1 MMEQGSLADLL
12 TLAKS
17 GDDNKLGEMMAMM
30 NAGSCY
36 WYSGTGYGQSV
47 PEPAGIL

>member
-1 MMEQGSLADLL
+1 MMGQGSLADLL

-30 NAGSCY
+30 NSCY

>member
-17 GDDNKLGEMMAMM
+17 GDDNKLAEMMAM
-30 NAGSCY
+30 NGGDHWLHDSGKDQWAG
-36 WYSGTGYGQSV
+36 T
-47 PEPAGIL
+47 

>member
-17 GDDNKLGEMMAMM
+17 GDGNKLAEMMAMNGGAM
-30 NAGSCY
+30 G
-36 WYSGTGYGQSV
+36 GQQ
-47 PEPAGIL
+47 

>member
-17 GDDNKLGEMMAMM
+17 GDDNKLGELLL
-30 NAGSCY
+30 SKR
-36 WYSGTGYGQSV
+36 T
-47 PEPAGIL
+47 

>member
-17 GDDNKLGEMMAMM
+17 GDDNKLGEVWSVR
-30 NAGSCY
+30 SCRQRY
-36 WYSGTGYGQSV
+36 
-47 PEPAGIL
+47 L

>member
-17 GDDNKLGEMMAMM
+17 GDDNKLAEMMAM
-30 NAGSCY
+30 NGVLWVVSSGCGGS
-36 WYSGTGYGQSV
+36 
-47 PEPAGIL
+47 

>member
-17 GDDNKLGEMMAMM
+17 GDDNKLAERTVVLWVVSSGCG
-30 NAGSCY
+30 GS
-36 WYSGTGYGQSV
+36 
-47 PEPAGIL
+47 

>member
-17 GDDNKLGEMMAMM
+17 GDDNKLASPAFRLLLPDAAPY
-30 NAGSCY
+30 AGSCY
-36 WYSGTGYGQSV
+36 
-47 PEPAGIL
+47 

>member
-17 GDDNKLGEMMAMM
+17 GDDNKLAEMMAM
-30 NAGSCY
+30 NGGARLIRRRSLV
-36 WYSGTGYGQSV
+36 T
-47 PEPAGIL
+47 

>member
-17 GDDNKLGEMMAMM
+17 GDDNKLGE
-30 NAGSCY
+30 NDGY
-36 WYSGTGYGQSV
+36 DERWYGWSAVDVVDPYHSV
-47 PEPAGIL
+47 RFRRVW